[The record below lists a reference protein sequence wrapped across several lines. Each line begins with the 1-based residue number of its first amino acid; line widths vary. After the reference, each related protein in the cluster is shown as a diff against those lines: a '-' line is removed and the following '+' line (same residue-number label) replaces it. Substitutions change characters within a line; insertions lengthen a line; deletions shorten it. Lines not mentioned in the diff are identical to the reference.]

1 MRRIATV
8 LAMTL
13 VVATAYGHDDFS
25 NNGPDCDGR
34 NFRWNDRAAFVEKQT
49 IDASTLRSLEL
60 SVENAPVSVRGGS
73 PAGYSIEVCKAAA
86 IASDLPLIRVTFTG
100 GQLEAQGPKGH
111 EWQVA
116 YMIRAPRG
124 ADINLTTENGP
135 LAFRDVEGTISARA
149 TNGPLA
155 LNGVSGLVDAQ
166 SVNGPISVRGGSGTM
181 KVRASNGPLSIHLS
195 GSSWVGGTLD
205 AATENGPVTLK
216 LPRGYGSGVVVE
228 TNGRGPVSCKAE
240 GCENATPAGADRWS
254 NEPRRFELGR
264 GAQAVHIETN
274 NGPLTIKNE

>member
-1 MRRIATV
+1 MRRIAAALAMTV
-8 LAMTL
+8 LA
-13 VVATAYGHDDFS
+13 VSAFGHDGFD
-25 NNGPDCDGR
+25 GPDCDGSS
-34 NFRWNDRAAFVEKQT
+34 FRFNDRHAFVEKQT
-49 IDASTLRSLEL
+49 IDASTVRSLDL
-60 SVENAPVSVRGGS
+60 SVENAPVSVRGGNPS
-73 PAGYSIEVCKAAA
+73 GYSIEVCKAAA
-86 IASDLPLIRVTFTG
+86 VASDLPLIKVTFTG
-100 GQLEAQGPKGH
+100 GQLEAQGPKGRD
-111 EWQVA
+111 WTVA

-124 ADINLTTENGP
+124 ADIELSTTNGP
-135 LAFRDVEGTISARA
+135 LSIRDVEGKISARA

-155 LNGVSGLVDAQ
+155 LNGVSGSVDAQ

-228 TNGRGPVSCKAE
+228 TNGRGPVFCKAE
-240 GCENATPAGADRWS
+240 GCENGTPAGAGRWS
-254 NEPRRFELGR
+254 DEPRRFELGR
-264 GAQAVHIETN
+264 GAQAVHVETN